1 MQLHRREIADHH
13 GLIADPGQTVGNGLV
28 LQFEVVGAQIVTDVH
43 VNPDTRRCEICIRG
57 LDGYV
62 VVLAEPTI
70 SRPAVT
76 EACDSATEP
85 ARSG

>member
-1 MQLHRREIADHH
+1 
-13 GLIADPGQTVGNGLV
+13 
-28 LQFEVVGAQIVTDVH
+28 VTDVH
-43 VNPDTRRCEICIRG
+43 VNPDTRRCEICIRR

-85 ARSG
+85 TRSG